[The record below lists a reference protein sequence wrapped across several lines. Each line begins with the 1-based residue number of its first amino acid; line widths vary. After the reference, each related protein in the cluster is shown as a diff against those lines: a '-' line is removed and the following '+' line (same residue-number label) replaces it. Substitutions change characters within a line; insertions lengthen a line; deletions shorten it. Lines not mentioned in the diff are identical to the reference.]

1 MVAFLSGMPV
11 VSETPCLAL
20 LGLAGE
26 VREKEWARV
35 LYVVTSG
42 EVLIQVCL

>member
-1 MVAFLSGMPV
+1 M

-26 VREKEWARV
+26 VRGKEWAGV
-35 LYVVTSG
+35 PFIVTRG
-42 EVLIQVCL
+42 EVLTQACL